1 MSRST
6 TAYPVSIDGVSGVEI
21 NACVVL
27 EEKQIGQERRLK
39 TLSKYVREH
48 PRGWKKRKEL
58 ADLLG
63 AMGRWEEAVGEY
75 RQLLSLQPQLI
86 EVRLQLGKILQA
98 IAREAEAIE
107 TYKSTMALTGNPAT
121 RQHLTG
127 LIESCRQRDRSAA
140 KAFESA
146 AALEADNPAHWLA
159 LGQTQLR
166 IENPAAALRAF
177 DAILGLNPED
187 TTALIYSYDALIA
200 LARFPEARER
210 IKRTLELA
218 PQDFRALKRV
228 ADYRCGMGL
237 VSGAEGKQ
245 TKQLVRTALRQA
257 ANAPGASESLAY
269 YHIFR
274 GEWKK
279 GIALLEQFVAAHS
292 NNPGGWYSLARCL
305 FHISENRQATEAILR
320 AKNLYSGDCEVY
332 RLACEILPKAGK
344 LQELKP
350 LVEEML
356 ERFPQQWS
364 VRAAAGRVL
373 VEGYKNIERGLAVAA
388 TAPELQPRMADAWFW
403 YGRVLSLAKKH
414 QEAVAVLERGW
425 QCWQSYGGCPLPA
438 ALWLGESYRALG
450 NRAKSRQWWQE
461 AARQAAELME
471 FNPAVASYWQGK
483 ALKALGDNKGAA
495 VCFNL
500 ALDRQL
506 LYPARGEI
514 EKILK
519 RS

>member
-6 TAYPVSIDGVSGVEI
+6 TAYQVSIDGLFGVEI
-21 NACVVL
+21 NACLVL
-27 EEKQIGQERRLK
+27 EEKPIGQERRLK

-48 PRGWKKRKEL
+48 PRGWKKLKEL
-58 ADLLG
+58 ADLLL

-75 RQLLSLQPQLI
+75 RQLLSLQPRLI

-98 IAREAEAIE
+98 IAKEAEAIE
-107 TYKSTMALTGNPAT
+107 IYKSTIALTGNPAT

-140 KAFESA
+140 KAFEAA

-187 TTALIYSYDALIA
+187 TNALIYSYDALFA
-200 LARFPEARER
+200 ACRFQQAQER
-210 IKRTLELA
+210 VNRALELA

-237 VSGAEGKQ
+237 VRGEEGKQ
-245 TKQLVRTALRQA
+245 TKQLVREALRV
-257 ANAPGASESLAY
+257 ANAPSACESLAY

-274 GEWKK
+274 GQWKK
-279 GIALLEQFVAAHS
+279 GVALMEQFAQAHP

-305 FHISENRQATEAILR
+305 FHLGENQKAAEAILH
-320 AKNLYSGDCEVY
+320 AKELYPGDCEIY
-332 RLACEILPKAGK
+332 RLACDILPEAGK

-350 LVEEML
+350 LLEEML
-356 ERFPQQWS
+356 ERFPQGWS
-364 VRAAAGRVL
+364 IRAVAGRVL
-373 VEGYKNIERGLAVAA
+373 ADNYKDIERGLAIAA
-388 TAPELQPRMADAWFW
+388 TAPELQPQVADAWFW
-403 YGRVLSLAKKH
+403 YGRILSLAKKD

-425 QCWQSYGGCPLPA
+425 QCWQSDGGCPLPA
-438 ALWLGESYRALG
+438 ALWLAESYRALG

-483 ALKALGDNKGAA
+483 ALKGLGDKKGAA
-495 VCFNL
+495 GCFSL
-500 ALDRQL
+500 ALDHQL

-514 EKILK
+514 KKI
-519 RS
+519 